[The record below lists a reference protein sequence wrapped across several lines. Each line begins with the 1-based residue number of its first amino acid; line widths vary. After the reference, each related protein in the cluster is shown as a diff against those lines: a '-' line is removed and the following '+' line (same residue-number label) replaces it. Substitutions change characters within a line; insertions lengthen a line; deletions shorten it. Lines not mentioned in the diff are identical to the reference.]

1 MSSSHSDTTATATA
15 TVHAPPVYS
24 TLSPPSYTASASSD
38 TNSVRSRTSV
48 SKKVLGK
55 MWNTRHEEKVGKG
68 KEEKQRNVEEKE
80 VRAEARAVYFAL
92 Q

>member
-1 MSSSHSDTTATATA
+1 MSSSHSDTTVTATA

-24 TLSPPSYTASASSD
+24 ALSPPSYTASASSD

-55 MWNTRHEEKVGKG
+55 MWNTRRKFTGLFLHMGVGEG
-68 KEEKQRNVEEKE
+68 KDGEKE
-80 VRAEARAVYFAL
+80 TDRWTR
-92 Q
+92 

>member
-1 MSSSHSDTTATATA
+1 MERKRLTGGLD
-15 TVHAPPVYS
+15 
-24 TLSPPSYTASASSD
+24 
-38 TNSVRSRTSV
+38 
-48 SKKVLGK
+48 
-55 MWNTRHEEKVGKG
+55 EEKVGKG